1 MSTQGKVK
9 IKQAFQERLFDLAE
23 GGGCGHPI
31 SVLLASL
38 IAWSQLPD
46 LHHQQVGRSRGDA
59 ELSLSLSLSLCL
71 FAHIV
76 THLVLMPSSLS
87 LSAKLPLPLPEI
99 EWSLQPYDS
108 RQNTKFGL
116 SLGS

>member
-59 ELSLSLSLSLCL
+59 ELSLSVCL

-87 LSAKLPLPLPEI
+87 LSAKLPLPLPDI